1 MNRPRFTA
9 RTNTKLSLVN
19 PLGLR
24 ASRVVWLSVLIV
36 FSVAC
41 LPVVAFALEV
51 PAAEETRHVPLARP
65 DGELVMQVVMVED
78 EEGEP
83 VAAGEAAA
91 TALKKAM
98 NGVSLKA
105 VIISECFEGKAYKEK
120 LLSGLSKVLDPDLLY
135 GAATY
140 GSFTQQG
147 CTDFDSVCLLGIG
160 GAGVGVSTALV
171 TELGTAKLSF
181 DEHEAAIKQK
191 LHAAGK
197 TLGDRIRRHPAD
209 RLLILIPDAHSP
221 KNQYFVEGV
230 QQTVGADFPMTGG
243 SANKNAG
250 QTFVYYRG
258 RMYQDSAIALMLSGN
273 FQVSL
278 SGRLA
283 QENDAVIRTARE
295 AAAEALGEHAQRPLA
310 VLAYNCA
317 GRRGRLDNMDDELSA
332 MQEVIGKTVPLFGC
346 YNAGEIGPL
355 DPSEKRTDAFCGGS
369 GWHVMFTMIWQD

>member
-1 MNRPRFTA
+1 MNRP
-9 RTNTKLSLVN
+9 L
-19 PLGLR
+19 
-24 ASRVVWLSVLIV
+24 LIG

-41 LPVVAFALEV
+41 LFVVSFVLEV
-51 PAAEETRHVPLARP
+51 SAEEETRHVPLARP
-65 DGELVMQVVMVED
+65 DGELVMRVVMVED
-78 EEGEP
+78 EQGEP

-91 TALKKAM
+91 NSLRKAM
-98 NGVSLKA
+98 NGTPLKA

-120 LLSGLSKVLDPDLLY
+120 LLAGLSNVLDPDLLY

-181 DEHEAAIKQK
+181 DEHEAEIKQK
-191 LHAAGK
+191 LHEAGK
-197 TLGDRIRRHPAD
+197 TLGGKIRRHTRD

-221 KNQYFVEGV
+221 KNRYFVEGV

-250 QTFVYYRG
+250 QTFVYFRG

-278 SGRLA
+278 SGRMA

-295 AAAEALGEHAQRPLA
+295 AAAEALDETTRQPLA

-317 GRRGRLDNMDDELSA
+317 GRRGRLDNMDDELVA
-332 MQEVIGKTVPLFGC
+332 IQEAIGKNVPLFGC

-355 DPSEKRTDAFCGGS
+355 DPTEKQSDARCGGS

>member
-1 MNRPRFTA
+1 MNH
-9 RTNTKLSLVN
+9 
-19 PLGLR
+19 PLLTG
-24 ASRVVWLSVLIV
+24 

-41 LPVVAFALEV
+41 LFVVSLAPGV
-51 PAAEETRHVPLARP
+51 RAAEESRHVPLARP
-65 DGELVMQVVMVED
+65 DGELVMRVVMVED
-78 EEGEP
+78 EKGEP

-91 TALKKAM
+91 TSLRKAM
-98 NGVSLKA
+98 NGIPLKA
-105 VIISECFEGKAYKEK
+105 VIISECFEGKTYKEK
-120 LLSGLSKVLDPDLLY
+120 LLAGLSKVLDPDLLY

-140 GSFTQQG
+140 GSFTQEG

-160 GAGVGVSTALV
+160 GDGVGVSTALV
-171 TELGTAKLSF
+171 RELGTAKLSF
-181 DEHEAAIKQK
+181 DEHEAEIKQK
-191 LHAAGK
+191 LREAGK
-197 TLGDRIRRHPAD
+197 TLGGKIRRHARD

-221 KNQYFVEGV
+221 KNRYFVEGV

-250 QTFVYYRG
+250 QTFIYFRG

-273 FQVSL
+273 FQASL
-278 SGRLA
+278 SGRMA

-295 AAAEALGEHAQRPLA
+295 AAAEALGEAPRRPLA

-317 GRRGRLDNMDDELSA
+317 GRRGRLDNMHDELNA
-332 MQEVIGKTVPLFGC
+332 MQEVIGKNVPLFGC

-355 DPSEKRTDAFCGGS
+355 DPAEKRTDALCGGS